1 MMLALQ
7 QSMPGA
13 GAVASIWD
21 GMKGIKNRFSAGK
34 NSLTEVGDAQE
45 EGAKKIKETA
55 LWKQSQVGKDER
67 DNRLVDNMMADEEK
81 RAIMLGGDSA
91 KWGEMD
97 SEEQRKYLSK
107 KVKT

>member
-13 GAVASIWD
+13 GAVSSILK
-21 GMKGIKNRFSAGK
+21 GMNRFSAGK
-34 NSLTEVGDAQE
+34 NNFTDVGEAQE

-55 LWKQSQVGKDER
+55 LWKRSQVGKDER